1 VSLSAVAASL
11 ARPLPTSSVAS
22 VPAPSNWLA
31 EGIALD
37 RRLGSADTTAQV
49 HPAQFT
55 AAMMHAA
62 QAQGAEL
69 RLALVTGLTRSSS
82 AVSGVETDAG
92 RIECDAIVIAMG
104 P

>member
-1 VSLSAVAASL
+1 
-11 ARPLPTSSVAS
+11 
-22 VPAPSNWLA
+22 
-31 EGIALD
+31 
-37 RRLGSADTTAQV
+37 
-49 HPAQFT
+49 
-55 AAMMHAA
+55 MMHAA

-69 RLALVTGLTRSSS
+69 RLARVTGLTRSSS